1 MVDLSRTR
9 NLDDRLLKVEPE
21 MCRFRIHLKKILTL
35 FLFGLLFT
43 ANHSFAQ
50 LTEIGFQLGAYNYTG
65 DISRSF
71 QVKNFRPAGSVFL
84 RTNISDAVGLKY
96 GIAGGFLHGSRDF
109 VNGSENQSTQ
119 LSFNTTILE
128 AFGAFEFYFLDYKS
142 KHARTHW
149 TPYLSL
155 GLGGFV
161 YFGDAAEGSDKSR
174 FQPVIPLGIGFK
186 YNINPKFDIGI
197 EASAR
202 ITFFDHLDGIGSN
215 DPIGPD
221 YIYGDKYTFDTYYF
235 IGITLNYTIFVIPC
249 PYGYD

>member
-1 MVDLSRTR
+1 MDHSKTLNSD
-9 NLDDRLLKVEPE
+9 NRLLEVKPGIP
-21 MCRFRIHLKKILTL
+21 RFRLQVKGIFAL
-35 FLFGLLFT
+35 FVIYLLFT
-43 ANHSFAQ
+43 VNPSSAQ

-65 DISRSF
+65 DLSRGF
-71 QVKNFRPAGSVFL
+71 QVKNLRPAGSVFL

-96 GIAGGFLHGSRDF
+96 GIAGGLIHGSREYI
-109 VNGSENQSTQ
+109 NGAEQRATEI
-119 LSFNTTILE
+119 SFNTTILE

-142 KHARTHW
+142 KHSKTHW

-161 YFGDAAEGSDKSR
+161 YFGDAAIGSDKSR
-174 FQPVIPLGIGFK
+174 FQPLIPLGIGFK
-186 YNINPKFDIGI
+186 YNINPKLDIGV

-202 ITFFDHLDGIGSN
+202 VTFFDYLDGIDSN
-215 DPIGPD
+215 EPIGPD
-221 YIYGDKYTFDTYYF
+221 FVYGDKYTFDTYYF